1 MSEEMDKWTYRQI
14 KEVLLDF
21 CFVLFSV
28 GEKITD

>member
-21 CFVLFSV
+21 FVLFSV
-28 GEKITD
+28 REKITD